1 MANKIFNDVKLKV
14 TFTKASTRANITSGE
29 NLSTSLGKIA
39 KWFGDFNAVVWNG
52 NASKVNGHTVAADV
66 PSGAKFTDANVT
78 QNNSTAD
85 AELRVLLSKSAND
98 TNETSTTNK
107 SSKLTMNPSTGALS
121 VTTST
126 FGGLKIDRNSAN
138 FASVVFENSN
148 GLLGS
153 VGMNEV
159 NGSLIRHLFNDTEPG
174 GKITILDKENT
185 SFTRS
190 LSSGTKIGTI
200 DIGGTATD
208 IYAPTNTNTT
218 YTIASGDSNGQI
230 KVTPSSGSAYNV
242 SVKGLGSAAYTA
254 SSAYATSS
262 HTHNYLPLTG
272 GTVSGTVKISESEYL
287 NQLIVN
293 RNSALADAISCV
305 QYQVN
310 DSIIGVCGFDVTNKF
325 HVQNSQGNDTLT
337 VGTNGELDAVGTIT
351 SKKEIITQG
360 QTCQYS
366 GDGLAGYYCIAQF
379 KITTKYVDAPIEI
392 EVSDRKINVITTFT
406 IRFASEN
413 SADPAIGSF
422 TYRGAA
428 LTAYVCKSATSTW
441 QLWVNAAQTYSALTI
456 HSIKSYSLNKLEI
469 TYPESYLSSANF
481 GTAIATGGSLATNTR
496 ATTGDDYQV
505 AAANQWIT
513 TRTINGMN
521 INGTANRVNYG
532 SCSTAAAT
540 AAKVVNCI
548 GYSLQQGGEITVKFN
563 TTNTASSPTLNVNS
577 TGAKP
582 IYYRGKAITAGYLA
596 SGRTY
601 TFRYNGAQYDLVGD
615 INTDTD
621 TKLTQSNLAVSS
633 TNNKGLKLP
642 LLLANKAANS
652 GNSYSDGSRA
662 VTCKSTTNTANMTGL
677 AWLETDCYTDGSSSG
692 KPYAT
697 ICCESFKCVGDGQF
711 EGNATSASRVY
722 SELSDYSSTA
732 FFGIPF
738 TLAGGSGNKTL
749 RTNDGLIYKTLN
761 GSTSSVGK
769 SILSL
774 GNSKTSTTDG
784 NKAGSIMLYTD
795 AGGDITV
802 NTDGALNGSRTQT
815 LPNANG
821 FVNISKILYASTGTS
836 QDISVSG
843 INTDMYD
850 YFTIFVYTAQ
860 YLSSFAISKGA
871 MQRASING
879 THYVDI
885 SCPAGSNATITL
897 TKYDG
902 TDVTSSNP
910 PVYFQRIIG
919 HKCS

>member
-52 NASKVNGHTVAADV
+52 NASKVNGHTVAVDV

-78 QNNSTAD
+78 QNNSTTD
-85 AELRVLLSKSAND
+85 TELRVLLSKSAND

-121 VTTST
+121 VTTSV
-126 FGGLKIDRNSAN
+126 FGGLKINRNSTN
-138 FASVVFENSN
+138 FAAVIFENSN

-159 NGSLIRHLFNDTEPG
+159 NGSLIRHLFNDTNLGE
-174 GKITILDKENT
+174 KITILDKANT

-200 DIGGTATD
+200 NIGGTATD

-272 GTVSGTVKISESEYL
+272 GTVSGTVKISDSEHL

-293 RNSALADAISCV
+293 RTSTADDAISGI

-310 DSIIGVCGFDVTNKF
+310 NSIVGACGFDATDKF
-325 HVQNSQGNDTLT
+325 HVQNSAGDDTLT
-337 VGTNGELDAVGTIT
+337 VGTNGELNAVGTIT
-351 SKKEIITQG
+351 SKKEIISKG
-360 QTCQYS
+360 QTCKYS
-366 GDGLAGYYCIAQF
+366 GSGLTGYYCIAQF
-379 KITTKYVDAPIEI
+379 KVTNNYVDSPIEI
-392 EVSDRKINVITTFT
+392 EVSDRKINAITTFA
-406 IRFASEN
+406 IRFN
-413 SADPAIGSF
+413 SVDSNDPTLNSF
-422 TYRGAA
+422 TYRGVA
-428 LTAYVCKSATSTW
+428 LTAYMCKSATSTW
-441 QLWVNAAQTYSALTI
+441 QLWVNATQTYSALTI
-456 HSIKSYSLNKLEI
+456 HSIKSYNLNKLEI

-481 GTAIATGGSLATNTR
+481 ETAIAEGGSLATNTR
-496 ATTGDDYQV
+496 ATTGNDYQV

-513 TRTINGMN
+513 TRTINGMS
-521 INGTANRVNYG
+521 INGTADRVNYG

-540 AAKVVNCI
+540 AAKVVNCA

-563 TTNTASSPTLNVNS
+563 TTNTASSPTLNVNG

-601 TFRYNGAQYDLVGD
+601 TFRYNGTQYELVGD
-615 INTDTD
+615 INTNTD

-652 GNSYSDGSRA
+652 ANSYSDGSRA
-662 VTCKSTTNTANMTGL
+662 VTCTSTTNTANMTGL

-711 EGNATSASRVY
+711 EGNATSASLVY
-722 SELSDYSSTA
+722 SEQSDYASAVT
-732 FFGIPF
+732 FDIPF
-738 TLAGGSGNKTL
+738 AAAGGSGNKTL
-749 RTNDGLIYKTLN
+749 RINDGLMYKTSN
-761 GSTSSVGK
+761 GTTSSVGK

-795 AGGDITV
+795 AGGNITV
-802 NTDGALNGSRTQT
+802 NVDGALSGSRTQT
-815 LPNANG
+815 LPNASG
-821 FVNISKILYASTGTS
+821 FVTISKILYESSSTS

-843 INTDMYD
+843 IDTNMYD
-850 YFTIFVYTAQ
+850 YFTIFVFTAQ

-902 TDVTSSNP
+902 ADVTSSNP
-910 PVYFQRIIG
+910 PVYFKRIIG